1 MAARRPRRL
10 SALTVEEVTAFFPRY
25 AREKHLTDCQCRQTV
40 DALQLLVV
48 DLAQSGAAREVDR
61 EYF

>member
-10 SALTVEEVTAFFPRY
+10 SALTVEEVAAFFPRY
-25 AREKHLTDCQCRQTV
+25 AREKHLTDCLCRQTV
-40 DALQLLVV
+40 DALQLLLV
-48 DLAQSGAAREVDR
+48 DLAQSGAAREVDW